1 MAVTTSPCCYRW
13 VVVSRRPATVVSEMV
28 SLRRY
33 PLAVSAAF
41 RAEPVGRLAGVAA
54 GSVRRE
60 AHPLST
66 TKAVSSVALVAILR
80 LGFTLS
86 AVLKSGSPLIIPA
99 ARRRETTELEVLLVE
114 HPIAQQ

>member
-13 VVVSRRPATVVSEMV
+13 VVVSRRPATVVSGMV

-33 PLAVSAAF
+33 PLAVSAAL
-41 RAEPVGRLAGVAA
+41 RAEPVGRLGGGAA
-54 GSVRRE
+54 ESVRPE

-66 TKAVSSVALVAILR
+66 TTTVSSVAFIVGLR

-86 AVLKSGSPLIIPA
+86 PVFQPGSPLIISG
-99 ARRRETTELEVLLVE
+99 ARGRETTELEVFLVE